1 MAIDTPD
8 DLRNL
13 VIYSVYVR
21 NHGPHGTFAD
31 VEADLP
37 RIRQMGVDLIWLLPI
52 HPIGKVNRKG
62 RLGSPYSIS
71 DYRGINPEY
80 GTLEDFTRLVKKAH
94 AAGMRIMIDVV
105 YNHTSHDSLL
115 LSQHP
120 DWFHQ
125 DASGSPVTT
134 VPDWSDVIDLKHPN
148 PSLTTYLH
156 ETLQYWAGL
165 GVDGFR
171 CDVASLL
178 PEEFWVTARQA
189 VAKVKPGVIWLAESV
204 NISWVV
210 ERRANGL
217 PTLSD
222 SEVFRAFDLTY
233 DYDIWTTFRKAV
245 KGEVHFGRYLEMLLF
260 QDGIYPASFIKMRC
274 SENHDQPRIMAFAPS
289 RDQAQAWTAFEAF
302 NKGTFLIYAGQEAA
316 ASHTPSLFDVYKIIW
331 QDLSLQP
338 FISSLARLKKDP
350 ALVTGKFQL
359 IENRDT
365 LQAAWVTDQGG
376 LFGVFNVQALTG
388 EIPIPLPDGIYPN
401 LVDGNMVS
409 VTAGKMTAQ
418 PAAIIR
424 FTQPLNFQPFKSSLF

>member
-1 MAIDTPD
+1 MAIDTPA

-52 HPIGKVNRKG
+52 HPIGKLNRKG

-80 GTLEDFTRLVKKAH
+80 GTLEDFTRLIEKTH
-94 AAGMRIMIDVV
+94 SAGMRIMIDVV

-125 DASGSPVTT
+125 DASGRPVTT

-148 PSLTTYLH
+148 PALTAYLH

-178 PEEFWVTARQA
+178 PEDFWVTARQA

-233 DYDIWTTFRKAV
+233 DYDIWTTFKKAV

-260 QDGIYPASFIKMRC
+260 QEGIYPASFIKMRC
-274 SENHDQPRIMAFAPS
+274 TENHDQPRIMAAAPS
-289 RDQAQAWTAFEAF
+289 REQALAWTAFEAF

-316 ASHTPSLFDVYKIIW
+316 ASHTPSLFEVDKIDW

-338 FISSLARLKKDP
+338 FISSLARLKKNP
-350 ALVTGKFQL
+350 ALVSGKFQL
-359 IENRDT
+359 IENHDT
-365 LQAAWVTDQGG
+365 LQAAWLTDQGG

-388 EIPIPLPDGIYPN
+388 EIAVPLPDGIYPN

-409 VTAGKMTAQ
+409 ISAGKMAAQ
-418 PAAIIR
+418 PAAILN
-424 FTQPLNFQPFKSSLF
+424 FTQPMNFQPFNSSLF

>member
-1 MAIDTPD
+1 MAIDTPA

-52 HPIGKVNRKG
+52 HPIGKVKRKG

-71 DYRGINPEY
+71 DYRGINPGY

-105 YNHTSHDSLL
+105 YNHTSPDSLL

-148 PSLTTYLH
+148 PTLTAYLH

-178 PEEFWVTARQA
+178 PEDFWVAARQA

-210 ERRANGL
+210 ERRAKGL

-233 DYDIWTTFRKAV
+233 DYDIWTIFKKAV

-260 QDGIYPASFIKMRC
+260 QDGIYPANFIKMRC
-274 SENHDQPRIMAFAPS
+274 TENHDQPRIMEAAPS
-289 RDQAQAWTAFEAF
+289 REQALAWTAFEAF
-302 NKGTFLIYAGQEAA
+302 NQGAFLIYAGQEAA
-316 ASHTPSLFDVYKIIW
+316 ASHTPTLFDVDKIDW

-338 FISSLARLKKDP
+338 FITSLARLKKHP
-350 ALVTGKFQL
+350 ALVSGKFQL
-359 IENRDT
+359 IDNRDT

-388 EIPIPLPDGIYPN
+388 EIAVPLPDGIYPN
-401 LVDGNMVS
+401 LVDGNTIS
-409 VTAGKMTAQ
+409 ITAGKMAAQ
-418 PAAIIR
+418 PAAILNY
-424 FTQPLNFQPFKSSLF
+424 TQPLDFQPFKSSLF